1 MKFSFYKLVKIID
14 PPQNSIRRVA
24 DNYLFNSAPLSMF
37 RFYMTLDLYLKLGA
51 SIEFQEKQGILSSAP
66 PPPSV

>member
-51 SIEFQEKQGILSSAP
+51 SIEFQEK
-66 PPPSV
+66 